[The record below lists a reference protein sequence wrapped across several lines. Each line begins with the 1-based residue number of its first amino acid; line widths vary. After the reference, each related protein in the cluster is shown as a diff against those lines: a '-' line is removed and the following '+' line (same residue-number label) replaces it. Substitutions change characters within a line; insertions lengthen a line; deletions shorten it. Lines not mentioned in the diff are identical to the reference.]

1 MNRRF
6 SLRACALVLAVTFPL
21 SAIAQQVAQ
30 QANRTTDQK
39 IADALS
45 AAPAS
50 VSGNATVMDW
60 PMATGGPMQQLR
72 AGTNG
77 WVCYPTTPIVYA
89 NGARRDAMCV
99 DPEFQGW
106 ANAWMGKTAPAARRA
121 GIAYMLQGDAGA
133 SNVDPYATA
142 PTSSNDWVMT
152 GPHVMVIVP
161 DPSSLDGMP
170 ADAKNGGPWVMWKGT
185 PYAHIMVPL
194 PQQGMGRDR

>member
-6 SLRACALVLAVTFPL
+6 SRHASAFVLAVTLPL
-21 SAIAQQVAQ
+21 GAIAQQVAQ
-30 QANRTTDQK
+30 QARTTDQK

-45 AAPAS
+45 AAPVS

-60 PMATGGPMQQLR
+60 PMTTGGSMQQLR

-106 ANAWMGKTAPAARRA
+106 ANAWMGKTAPSA
-121 GIAYMLQGDAGA
+121 
-133 SNVDPYATA
+133 
-142 PTSSNDWVMT
+142 
-152 GPHVMVIVP
+152 
-161 DPSSLDGMP
+161 
-170 ADAKNGGPWVMWKGT
+170 
-185 PYAHIMVPL
+185 
-194 PQQGMGRDR
+194 